1 MRKILLF
8 LLIFCSFIT
17 YSTNRLD
24 YDELDKY
31 ISEKLDRDK
40 EIILTYKI
48 NKINNTLESIS
59 DEGKVCEVIPLN
71 EESEALPAVGTKI
84 KISEKKGNLNPVIE
98 MYLPSG
104 ILAQR
109 IVYKLN
115 APTKHTDKSLITM
128 YLEGE
133 IPYND
138 IKLIIDKIDNI
149 QIEIYKVGKI
159 VSFRRYAI
167 NHKTKQIIFRESINA
182 KTIINKSVLSLDGLN
197 GISESYY
204 DNGKIYLK
212 ADIKN
217 NKLTGKV
224 EKFSESSGKL
234 IGKGTIKNGLLD
246 GEFIEYDEAGK
257 VISKVKYKDGKEV
270 K

>member
-1 MRKILLF
+1 MKKILLF
-8 LLIFCSFIT
+8 LLLFCSFIT
-17 YSTNRLD
+17 YSANGLD

-40 EIILTYKI
+40 EMTLTYKI

-59 DEGKVCEVIPLN
+59 DEGKVCEVVPLN
-71 EESEALPAVGTKI
+71 EKSEVLPAAGTKV

-98 MYLPSG
+98 MYIPG
-104 ILAQR
+104 GALAQR
-109 IVYKLN
+109 IVYNLN
-115 APTKHTDKSLITM
+115 SSIKYTDKSLITM

-138 IKLIIDKIDNI
+138 IKLIMDKIDYI

-159 VSFRRYAI
+159 VSFRRYTI
-167 NHKTKQIIFRESINA
+167 NHKTEQIIFREGTNA
-182 KTIINKSVLSLDGLN
+182 ETIINKSVLSLNGLN

-204 DNGKIYLK
+204 DNGKLYLK

-217 NKLTGKV
+217 NKLNGKV
-224 EKFSESSGKL
+224 EKFSENSGKL

-246 GEFIEYDEAGK
+246 GEFVEYDEAGK
-257 VISKVKYKDGKEV
+257 VISKAKYKDGKEI

>member
-1 MRKILLF
+1 MI
-8 LLIFCSFIT
+8 
-17 YSTNRLD
+17 
-24 YDELDKY
+24 
-31 ISEKLDRDK
+31 
-40 EIILTYKI
+40 
-48 NKINNTLESIS
+48 
-59 DEGKVCEVIPLN
+59 
-71 EESEALPAVGTKI
+71 
-84 KISEKKGNLNPVIE
+84 
-98 MYLPSG
+98 
-104 ILAQR
+104 
-109 IVYKLN
+109 
-115 APTKHTDKSLITM
+115 
-128 YLEGE
+128 
-133 IPYND
+133 
-138 IKLIIDKIDNI
+138 
-149 QIEIYKVGKI
+149 IYKVGKI

-257 VISKVKYKDGKEV
+257 IISKAKYKDGKEI